1 MKINR
6 KPLKE
11 LFDWHD
17 CDKSQAHKYYKIY
30 EKYFEEVRDEPIN
43 LLETGIFRGASTK
56 AWLDYFPNA
65 KIYTIDTFER
75 VPPRKIGVLKSS
87 RVRWFKG
94 DSTHAGVGK
103 RLIDNWG
110 MIKFDFIIDD
120 GAHWPEAQK
129 NTFKNFFPFL
139 KEGGTYFIEDVFPMH
154 IMNKDELNYYWF
166 KKHPERYDM
175 LKHMDFINTVD
186 MRDGKTSYHDQRN
199 ESKYKHDS
207 FIITVQ
213 K

>member
-1 MKINR
+1 MSNR

-30 EKYFEEVRDEPIN
+30 EKYFEELRDEPIN
-43 LLETGIFRGASTK
+43 LLEIGIFRGASTK

-65 KIYTIDTFER
+65 KVYTIDTFER

-87 RVRWFKG
+87 RVRWLKG

-139 KEGGTYFIEDVFPMH
+139 KEGGTYFCEDVFPMH
-154 IMNKDELNYYWF
+154 IMNKDELDYYWF

-175 LKHMDFINTVD
+175 LKHMDFINTID

-207 FIITVQ
+207 FIISIQ

>member
-1 MKINR
+1 MSKR

-30 EKYFEEVRDEPIN
+30 EKYFEELRDEPIN
-43 LLETGIFRGASTK
+43 LLEIGIFRGASTK

-65 KIYTIDTFER
+65 KVYTIDTFER

-87 RVRWFKG
+87 RVRWLKG

-139 KEGGTYFIEDVFPMH
+139 KEGGTYFCEDVFPMH
-154 IMNKDELNYYWF
+154 IMNKDELDYYWF

-175 LKHMDFINTVD
+175 LKHMDFINTID

-207 FIITVQ
+207 FIISIQ